1 MTYVGINI
9 SKNNFVVAFL
19 IVSDYQPRTFPDIV
33 KGYGPTYTGTL
44 QNRKRE
50 QDSLSKSQ

>member
-19 IVSDYQPRTFPDIV
+19 IVSDYQPRTFPNTV
-33 KGYGPTYTGTL
+33 KGYGPTYPGTL